1 MFVSNGTFLEAN
13 LIKEETCR
21 SDENWI
27 NQSYNYVFSGP
38 LITAN
43 FTHTNATNL
52 TTESDLFG
60 PNYFYGLEVALV
72 TMCFLIGITVN
83 LLLGN
88 DLTYYPQTKNLKII
102 IWTNKPYGM
111 DILCTITT

>member
-1 MFVSNGTFLEAN
+1 MDKLVLF
-13 LIKEETCR
+13 
-21 SDENWI
+21 I
-27 NQSYNYVFSGP
+27 NHVFSGP

-52 TTESDLFG
+52 TTESNLFG

-72 TMCFLIGITVN
+72 TICFLIGITVN

-88 DLTYYPQTKNLKII
+88 AQLII
-102 IWTNKPYGM
+102 HKQKT
-111 DILCTITT
+111 